1 MGLKKKTGD
10 RVTILEQQEIP
21 PNQLFGFRVA
31 ESTNIYN
38 AIVNSCKNAG
48 MWLTD
53 EDEMV
58 AKKKF
63 NEGKIDQEE
72 LNKILGRVSDDED
85 TEEVKDIREDDP

>member
-1 MGLKKKTGD
+1 M
-10 RVTILEQQEIP
+10 P
-21 PNQLFGFRVA
+21 PNQRLGFRVA

-48 MWLTD
+48 MWMTD
-53 EDEMV
+53 EHEMV

-72 LNKILGRVSDDED
+72 LNKILGREENQDE
-85 TEEVKDIREDDP
+85 EEEIKDI

>member
-1 MGLKKKTGD
+1 LKKKTGD

-53 EDEMV
+53 EDEMI